1 VKRALPLLSIG
12 AVLLSAF
19 PARAD
24 QAAASPTIKKN
35 SVAVM
40 DTVPQNVPAALAAL
54 TTQTITS
61 YVANNLGLDVIAKDD
76 IKRLVSFQQL
86 QQITG
91 CDSGSCAQAGDV
103 GKALGVEKIVT
114 STLGKIGDKYQL
126 SVVAMD
132 VATSKATGRG
142 TRELRSED
150 EIVENAR
157 DLVHFA
163 LKNEQRESKGYAR
176 ISVNSLGAT
185 IVLDGQV
192 YGVSPLATPVRL
204 LAGRHTIHVEK
215 DAFIPFDG
223 AIDIEVGKESGVE
236 VKLFPKA
243 SVQVAGVGYLPWAG
257 ATLGLAVVGGGL
269 SIASYY
275 HALNICRQWQ
285 LDSSGCAVAGKSAP
299 PATLSQLTAAQN
311 TTEFFGNQTII
322 AGKTTYGAAFYGGI
336 ASGALG
342 AVSVVLFSAYFIT
355 GRTATGGGGDEP
367 GIPTPFHTTL
377 VPSADGLT
385 IHF

>member
-1 VKRALPLLSIG
+1 LL
-12 AVLLSAF
+12 AVCAF
-19 PARAD
+19 VVQVRPARAD
-24 QAAASPTIKKN
+24 EPSKIRKN

-40 DTVPQNVPAALAAL
+40 DTVAQNVPDALAAL

-61 YVANNLGLDVIAKDD
+61 YVANNLGMDVIAKDD
-76 IKRLVSFQQL
+76 VKRLVSFQQL
-86 QQITG
+86 QQLSG
-91 CDSGSCAQAGDV
+91 CDAETCAHAADIGQ
-103 GKALGVEKIVT
+103 ALGVEKIVT
-114 STLGKIGDKYQL
+114 STLGKIGDRFQL

-132 VATSKATGRG
+132 VATGRATGRG

-176 ISVNSLGAT
+176 ITVNSVGAQ
-185 IVLDGQV
+185 IILDGAP

-204 LAGRHTIHVEK
+204 LAGRHSVRVDK
-215 DAFIPFDG
+215 QGFIPFDG
-223 AIDIEVGKESGVE
+223 AITIEVGKESAVE
-236 VKLFPKA
+236 VALIPKKEIT
-243 SVQVAGVGYLPWAG
+243 VAGVGYLPWAG
-257 ATLGLAVVGGGL
+257 ATLGVAVVAGGL

-285 LDSSGCAVAGKSAP
+285 LDGSNCAVSGKSAP

-311 TTEFFGNQTII
+311 TVEFFGNQTTI

-336 ASGALG
+336 AAGALG
-342 AVSVVLFSAYFIT
+342 AASVALFSAYFIT
-355 GRTATGGGGDEP
+355 GAASAGGGGGDQPP
-367 GIPTPFHTTL
+367 GTVDLHGVQF
-377 VPSADGLT
+377 VPSAGGLALR
-385 IHF
+385 F